1 MPHEYKKLTQS
12 KMTIPTDALI
22 NAHIWGAAAGLG
34 PMDTFNEA
42 VRVLLACE
50 LHGRDDLVVRKSRAR
65 GCDVRIVNVRIE
77 HMQLWG
83 LKAYA
88 ESYGI
93 RQSAAMTIAL
103 DTLVDAETAALWNR
117 YAQASAARRDMLSKA
132 LKVDFEPVVDE
143 DNY

>member
-1 MPHEYKKLTQS
+1 MPHEYRKLTQS
-12 KMTIPTDALI
+12 KMTIPTDALL

-50 LHGRDDLVVRKSRAR
+50 LRGRDDLVVRRAR
-65 GCDVRIVNVRIE
+65 GRGCEAKIVNVRIE

-93 RQSAAMTIAL
+93 TQSSAMTIAL
-103 DTLVDAETAALWNR
+103 DTLVDADTAALWNR
-117 YAQASAARRDMLSKA
+117 YAEASAARRDMLSKA
-132 LKVDFEPVVDE
+132 LGVDFEPVSGE
-143 DNY
+143 